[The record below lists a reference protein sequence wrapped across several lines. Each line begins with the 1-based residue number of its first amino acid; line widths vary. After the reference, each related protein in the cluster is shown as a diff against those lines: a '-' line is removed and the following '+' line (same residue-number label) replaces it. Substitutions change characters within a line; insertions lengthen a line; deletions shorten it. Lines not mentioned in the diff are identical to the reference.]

1 MTEPDFPPILPGR
14 GRLTYD
20 KETRT
25 IVSEINNAKS
35 TIADKIHEAVTSL
48 LSTETRLN
56 AELNEAREIAR
67 GLKADLEHLQQ
78 QFIAEQDVRRELEV
92 KLSKIAEILR

>member
-1 MTEPDFPPILPGR
+1 MAEQDFPPITPGR

-25 IVSEINNAKS
+25 IVSDINSAKS
-35 TIADKIHEAVTSL
+35 TIADKIHEAVSSL
-48 LSTETRLN
+48 LNTEQRLN
-56 AELNEAREIAR
+56 AELNEARQIAR
-67 GLKADLEHLQQ
+67 DLKADLEQLQQ
-78 QFIAEQDVRRELEV
+78 QFITEQDVRRALEN